1 MPRKQKQYHFI
12 YKTTNILSGKYYYGM
27 HSTDDLN
34 DGYLGSGRRI
44 QYSINKHGVEN
55 HKREIIEFCKNRKE
69 LALREKEIINLNE
82 IAKEDCINLMVGG
95 LGRPIGFKVSD
106 ETRKKNSEIM
116 KNRPINWYAIQKM
129 KETRA
134 GSSHTKESRRRIS
147 KSNIGKTHT
156 DDTKE
161 YLSQVMIERWQ
172 DDDMRK
178 KYSESAKKRP
188 SNRKGVELSNDT
200 KKRISESK
208 KGKPIKKQIRVI
220 CPHCGKNG
228 AEGGMKRYHFDNCKI
243 IKK

>member
-27 HSTDDLN
+27 HSTNDLD

-44 QYSINKHGVEN
+44 RYSINKYGVEN

-69 LALREKEIINLNE
+69 LALRETEIINLNE

-116 KNRPINWYAIQKM
+116 KNRPTNWYAIQKM
-129 KETRA
+129 AETWT
-134 GSSHTKESRRRIS
+134 GSHHTNESKRKIS
-147 KSNIGKTHT
+147 ESNMGKTHT
-156 DDTKE
+156 DEMKE
-161 YLSQVMIERWQ
+161 YLSHVMYERWQ
-172 DDDMRK
+172 DPNKRT
-178 KYSESAKKRP
+178 KYVESAKKRP

-208 KGKPIKKQIRVI
+208 KGKKIKPQII
-220 CPHCGKNG
+220 LTCPRCGK
-228 AEGGMKRYHFDNCKI
+228 EGGASGLKRYHFDNCK
-243 IKK
+243 KL